1 MLILTGAVCGQV
13 DACFSEE
20 ECFFLVQVGRD
31 TGTTVSLGE
40 YVLVT
45 LLLLGASTFFC
56 LDESGFLTRGP
67 REAV

>member
-20 ECFFLVQVGRD
+20 EWFFLVQVGRD
-31 TGTTVSLGE
+31 TGTRVSLGE

-45 LLLLGASTFFC
+45 LLLLGASTVFC
-56 LDESGFLTRGP
+56 LDESGFLTRSP